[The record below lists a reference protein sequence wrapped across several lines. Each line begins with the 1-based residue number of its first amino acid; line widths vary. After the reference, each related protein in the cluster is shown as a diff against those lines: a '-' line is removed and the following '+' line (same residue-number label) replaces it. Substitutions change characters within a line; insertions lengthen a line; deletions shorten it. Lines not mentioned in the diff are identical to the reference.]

1 MHIAYLDPLRRAWQR
16 MRWMLLSPF
25 DATRW
30 LVIGFTVWL
39 AHLTDTWTWFGGKDA
54 PDIGARIQVD
64 AWHDVAY
71 DVVES
76 VRELFAHGLEIAVVV
91 LLGILAFAV
100 YVVLLWLG
108 SRGVF
113 MFLDNLVHNRAEVKQ
128 PWRAYGERG
137 DSLFL
142 WRIVFGVLCVIAT
155 VPLVV
160 FGVMVLMPVIL
171 ADWGAAFSVPA
182 VILLAFV
189 ALLLGL
195 AIAFVDFFLIHFVA
209 PIMYLNDVKVME
221 AWRLF
226 LPVLREHPGS
236 FILYALFY
244 FLLWVCVAACIVLA
258 GLLTCCIGWLVLS
271 IPVIGTTL
279 LLPVH
284 LTLRT
289 FDLEFLAQFGPEC
302 DLVRGFARPQRP
314 GDAG

>member
-1 MHIAYLDPLRRAWQR
+1 MDIAYLDPLRRAWER
-16 MRWMLLSPF
+16 MRWMLFSPF

-39 AHLTDTWTWFGGKDA
+39 ADLTDSWTWLGGKDG
-54 PDIGARIQVD
+54 PDVGARIEID
-64 AWHDVAY
+64 RWDDVAY
-71 DVVES
+71 DAVES
-76 VRELFAHGLEIAVVV
+76 VRELFSHGLEIALVV
-91 LLGILAFAV
+91 LLGILALAI

-113 MFLDNLVHNRAEVKQ
+113 MFLDNLVHNRAEVKL
-128 PWRAYGERG
+128 PWRTYGERG

-142 WRIVFGVLCVIAT
+142 WRIVFGILCVIAT
-155 VPLVV
+155 VPLVL
-160 FGVMVLMPVIL
+160 FGVLVCLPVIL

-182 VILLAFV
+182 VILLALV
-189 ALLLGL
+189 TLLLGF
-195 AIAFVDFFLIHFVA
+195 AIAFVDFCLIHFVA
-209 PIMYLNDVKVME
+209 PIMYRNDVKVMD

-226 LPVLREHPGS
+226 LPVVRRHPGS
-236 FILYALFY
+236 FVLYALFY
-244 FLLWVCVAACIVLA
+244 FLLWVCVAALIVLA

-271 IPVIGTTL
+271 IPVIGTAL

-302 DLVRGFARPQRP
+302 DLVEGFVRP
-314 GDAG
+314 